1 VKNAV
6 CPIRSSAQILTN
18 GFGTA
23 HGKPHFL
30 FLLASQERVHI
41 ERDSSIKNPI
51 ETRYAMS
58 DDEDKYVIEVADAG
72 ASDTIPCEAGAIKK
86 GG

>member
-1 VKNAV
+1 MSHQV
-6 CPIRSSAQILTN
+6 ISSNFDRWVWN
-18 GFGTA
+18 GPRKATLPFSF
-23 HGKPHFL
+23 GKPGE
-30 FLLASQERVHI
+30 SSHI
-41 ERDSSIKNPI
+41 ERDSSIKYPI

-58 DDEDKYVIEVADAG
+58 DDEDKYVIEIADAG